1 VGDLKDGKDNITS
14 MILFTAFSASDS
26 TLRALATPAILLF
39 ILLYQASK
47 AEQLFFLVAFYLT
60 VSKSNDK

>member
-1 VGDLKDGKDNITS
+1 

-47 AEQLFFLVAFYLT
+47 AEQLFFLVAFHVT